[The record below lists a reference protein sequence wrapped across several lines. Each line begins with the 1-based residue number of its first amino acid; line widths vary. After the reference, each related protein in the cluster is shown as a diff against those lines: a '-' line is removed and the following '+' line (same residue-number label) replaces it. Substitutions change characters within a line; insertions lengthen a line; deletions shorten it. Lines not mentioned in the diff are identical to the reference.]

1 MRWGSRAIAVGLV
14 TVVAACG
21 ASSLP
26 TVPSELTSGVAIY
39 EHADYAGESALL
51 TEDVK
56 DLKEV
61 KGPCAMEDGEN
72 TVDRWNDCISSI
84 RVAPGWRATLFRD
97 DGFKGEQFEVSGDV
111 PNLQQVTGG
120 CSKGG
125 FNDCVTAIR
134 VFRP

>member
-1 MRWGSRAIAVGLV
+1 MKWASRAIAVGLF
-14 TVVAACG
+14 TALAACG

-26 TVPSELTSGVAIY
+26 TAPSELTSGIAIY
-39 EHADYAGESALL
+39 EHADYRGESALL

-56 DLKEV
+56 DLKDV
-61 KGPCAMEDGEN
+61 KGPCAMDEGEN
-72 TVDRWNDCISSI
+72 VVDRWNDCISSV

-111 PNLQQVTGG
+111 PNLQQVAGG